1 LPEDIEQA
9 FQVELADFEEA
20 RKMKYVTTIE
30 RMAEA
35 RGEARGGK
43 SMILRLLNRRFG
55 EISPIVLEQVERLPI
70 AQLESLG
77 EALFDF
83 ETIADLTAWLENTSA

>member
-1 LPEDIEQA
+1 M
-9 FQVELADFEEA
+9 
-20 RKMKYVTTIE
+20 RYVTTIE

-35 RGEARGGK
+35 RGEARVGK
-43 SMILRLLNRRFG
+43 SMILRLLTRRFW
-55 EISPIVLEQVERLPI
+55 EVSSIVLEQVERLSI

-83 ETIADLTAWLENTSA
+83 ETIADLSAWLENPPA

>member
-1 LPEDIEQA
+1 MMYLPEEIEQA

-35 RGEARGGK
+35 RGGK
-43 SMILRLLNRRFG
+43 SIILRLLNRRFG
-55 EISPIVLEQVERLPI
+55 EVSPIVLEQVERLSI

-83 ETIADLTAWLENTSA
+83 ETIADLTAWLENPRA